1 MADVVPVVNAQ
12 AMAES
17 LARRQR
23 WATIIA
29 VHVAA
34 VVLWEVIVRATKVPA
49 FVLPPPSAVIATL
62 TKANYAWTSNTL
74 VTAAEIFGGYLLA
87 VGVGVAAALVL
98 SWSKR
103 LMLLLFPLLVTLNM
117 IPKIAL
123 GPLIIVW
130 FSYGIGPTC

>member
-34 VVLWEVIVRATKVPA
+34 VVLWEVVVRAAKVPA
-49 FVLPPPSAVIATL
+49 FVLPPPTAIAATL
-62 TKANYAWTSNTL
+62 ARPTTH
-74 VTAAEIFGGYLLA
+74 
-87 VGVGVAAALVL
+87 
-98 SWSKR
+98 
-103 LMLLLFPLLVTLNM
+103 
-117 IPKIAL
+117 
-123 GPLIIVW
+123 GPRTPW
-130 FSYGIGPTC
+130 